1 MADVWRRG
9 ESFPVPLVGEVYGYR
24 ARSVDDLVPVKVLK
38 EGTRKP
44 ARLLIRFEDPA
55 MEAREEW
62 VPPARLKVHWDDV
75 DAFRTEETRWKAV
88 AALSPYQDSAEVHA
102 AEQACELLIPDDV
115 AGFGYKD
122 PHLVVEDIAALAQLA
137 GVEEAFLSSHPA
149 GFMVD
154 SDGPLIV
161 PWPIALKIVEQ
172 ALARNPEPVL
182 SKVGQEKA
190 NARYEAIHG
199 HRFASTGRNRQEY
212 FIPPE
217 KCAEYD
223 QESAWGAP
231 KRALLLEWA
240 GSASDRWD
248 ELVEL
253 RKEIKRVGD
262 VAEAAIAVLCQHGHT
277 RDADRLSADLGMT
290 VEMLR
295 HGAD

>member
-1 MADVWRRG
+1 M
-9 ESFPVPLVGEVYGYR
+9 GEVYGYR

-38 EGTRKP
+38 EGAKKP
-44 ARLLIRFEDPA
+44 ARVLIRFEDPA
-55 MEAREEW
+55 MEGREEW

-75 DAFRTEETRWKAV
+75 DEFRAEETRWNAV

-102 AEQACELLIPDDV
+102 AEQACELLIPDEV

-122 PHLVVEDIAALAQLA
+122 AHLVVGDIAALAELA
-137 GVEEAFLSSHPA
+137 GVEETFVSSHPA
-149 GFMVD
+149 GFRVGP
-154 SDGPLIV
+154 DGALIV
-161 PWPIALKIVEQ
+161 PWPIALEIAKR

-182 SKVGQEKA
+182 AKVGQEEAK
-190 NARYEAIHG
+190 ARYEAIHG
-199 HRFASTGRNRQEY
+199 HRFASTGRNRREY
-212 FIPPE
+212 YIPPE

-240 GSASDRWD
+240 GGASDRWD

-262 VAEAAIAVLCQHGHT
+262 VAEAAIAVLKRHGHT
-277 RDADRLSADLGMT
+277 READRLSTELGMT

-295 HGAD
+295 HDAD